1 MKPNILITRASEHAL
16 PTQKDVQAL
25 GCDTLI
31 APMMDIVPVTDVQ
44 PISATTAA
52 LIITSR
58 NALTGIKTLQNI
70 ETFPLFIVGK
80 ETAALFKAAGF
91 NKIVATAE
99 QSADLPRLIKA
110 SVAPNAGALVHITS
124 EHAHTEFYD
133 PLLDAGFGI
142 DQRIVYSADAAKQ
155 FDAATLKALNDNA
168 LNGVVFYSAR
178 TAEIFNSLI
187 TASGQGGA
195 LKRLTAFCLSDAV
208 AAALDKASWK
218 SVITAKSPTHQSMMD
233 SLRDCLAKGL

>member
-1 MKPNILITRASEHAL
+1 MKPVILITRASEHAL
-16 PTQKDVQAL
+16 PTRKDVEVL
-25 GCDTLI
+25 GCNTMI
-31 APMMDIVPVTDVQ
+31 APMMDIVPVTGVQ

-52 LIITSR
+52 VIVTSR
-58 NALTGIKTLQNI
+58 NALAGIKTLENALM
-70 ETFPLFIVGK
+70 FPLFIVGK

-91 NKIVATAE
+91 KNIVATAE

-133 PLLDAGFGI
+133 TLLDAGFGI
-142 DQRIVYSADAAKQ
+142 DQRIVYSANAAKQ
-155 FDAATLKALNDNA
+155 FDPATLKALSDNM
-168 LNGVVFYSAR
+168 LSGVLFYSAR

-187 TASGQGGA
+187 MASGQGNS

-208 AAALDKASWK
+208 AAAVDKTAWK
-218 SVITAKSPTHQSMMD
+218 AVITAKSPTHQSMMD
-233 SLRDCLAKGL
+233 TLRDCLAKGL

>member
-1 MKPNILITRASEHAL
+1 MKPTILITRASEHAV

-25 GCDTLI
+25 GCDTLM
-31 APMMDIVPVTDVQ
+31 APMMDILPITGIQ

-58 NALTGIKTLQNI
+58 NALAGIKTLANAD
-70 ETFPLFIVGK
+70 TFPMFIVGK
-80 ETAALFKAAGF
+80 ETAALFKAAGYT
-91 NKIVATAE
+91 KIAATAE

-133 PLLDAGFGI
+133 TLLDAGFGI
-142 DQRIVYSADAAKQ
+142 DQRIVYSANAAKQ
-155 FDAATLKALNDNA
+155 FDAATLKALSDNT
-168 LNGVVFYSAR
+168 LSGVLFYSAR

-187 TASGQGGA
+187 AASGHGGF

-208 AAALDKASWK
+208 ATALDKPAWK
-218 SVITAKSPTHQSMMD
+218 SVIAAKSPTHQSMLD
-233 SLRDCLAKGL
+233 TLRDCLAKGL